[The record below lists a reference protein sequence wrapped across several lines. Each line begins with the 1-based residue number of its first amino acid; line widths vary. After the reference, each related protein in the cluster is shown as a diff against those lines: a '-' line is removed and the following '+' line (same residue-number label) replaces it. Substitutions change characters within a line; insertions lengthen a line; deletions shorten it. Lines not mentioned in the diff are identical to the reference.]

1 MKTKLLISFFLFFAF
16 SISLQA
22 QLEKVIVE
30 KYYVS
35 DNNDATDTTGG
46 TFVKP
51 NSTTYRVYIDLA
63 KGYKLTRIYG
73 NTYHELK
80 ISSDSIFFNRN
91 SKTADGQTFA
101 YNFNVLRFSE
111 GTVPLDTW
119 LTLGEVTQS
128 NPSGKTYFGVLKR
141 SDKDGTIIG
150 GKNNDGGSANI
161 QGGLLVNN
169 DTAAGIPL
177 TTADGLDTMGV
188 IPAGWF
194 TNGIVD
200 FASGNDSTIFGSIV
214 KSNLFKSNNAVLSN
228 NGVTGVNRDSNQV
241 LVAQLTTQG
250 KLSFE
255 LNVEIVDSSGK
266 VTIDYVAVADSAAD
280 AQQLANNHIPVIQ
293 SNWLIFPQPCGCTN
307 PNYFEYNSEYDCL
320 DPTACKTLVILGC
333 MDSLA
338 CNYDPKANLNV
349 QSLCCYPGYCNNL
362 DISVVCP
369 VLNVGELNNTTTIG
383 FDIFPNPA
391 QNQLNLTITE
401 SNNKET
407 GYEIIDM
414 YGRLISK
421 KDIGISAVKSTFQI
435 DVSGFI
441 SGLYT
446 IRLIQDN
453 SSVVKKFIKN

>member
-1 MKTKLLISFFLFFAF
+1 MKTKLLISFFLFFTI

-35 DNNDATDTTGG
+35 DDNDATDTAGG

-51 NSTTYRVYIDLA
+51 HSTTYRVYIDMA
-63 KGYKLTRIYG
+63 KGYKLTRIFG
-73 NTYHELK
+73 NASHELI

-91 SKTADGQTFA
+91 YKTADGQTFA
-101 YNFNVLRFSE
+101 YNYNVLRFSE

-119 LTLGEVTQS
+119 LTLGQVSQS
-128 NPSGKTYFGVLKR
+128 NTSGNTYFGVLKR
-141 SDKDGTIIG
+141 SDKNGSIIG
-150 GKNNDGGSANI
+150 GKNNDGGSASI
-161 QGGLLVNN
+161 QSGLLINN
-169 DTAAGIPL
+169 DTSAGIPL
-177 TTADGLDTMGV
+177 TKADGMDTMGV
-188 IPAGWF
+188 YPTGWF

-200 FASGNDSTIFGSIV
+200 FTTGNDSTIFGSIV
-214 KSNLFKSNNAVLSN
+214 KGNSFKSNNAVLTN
-228 NGVTGVNRDSNQV
+228 NGVMGVNRDTNQV

-266 VTIDYVAVADSAAD
+266 FTFDYVAVADSAAD
-280 AQQLANNHIPVIQ
+280 AKQLAKNHIPVIQ

-307 PNYFEYNSEYDCL
+307 PNYFEYSPEYDCL
-320 DPTACKTLVILGC
+320 DPAACKTLVVLGC

-338 CNYDPKANLNV
+338 CNYNPNANSNV

-369 VLNVGELNNTTTIG
+369 VLNVEELNNTNSIG
-383 FDIFPNPA
+383 FDIFPNPV
-391 QNQLNLTITE
+391 QDRLNLTITG

-407 GYEIIDM
+407 SYEIIDI

-421 KDIGISAVKSTFQI
+421 KDIGISAVKSSFQI
-435 DVSGFI
+435 DVSGFLQ
-441 SGLYT
+441 GLYT

-453 SSVVKKFIKN
+453 ASSVKKFIKN

>member
-1 MKTKLLISFFLFFAF
+1 MKTKLLISFFLFFA
-16 SISLQA
+16 ISMHA

-35 DNNDATDTTGG
+35 DNNDATDTAGG

-51 NSTTYRVYIDLA
+51 HSTTYRVYIDLA

-73 NTYHELK
+73 NASHELK

-91 SKTADGQTFA
+91 SQTADGQTFA

-119 LTLGEVTQS
+119 LTLGEVSQS
-128 NPSGKTYFGVLKR
+128 NTSGKTYFGVLKR
-141 SDKDGTIIG
+141 SDKNGSIIG

-177 TTADGLDTMGV
+177 TTADGIDTMGV
-188 IPAGWF
+188 IPTGWF
-194 TNGIVD
+194 TYGIVD

-214 KSNLFKSNNAVLSN
+214 KSNLFKSNNAVLTN
-228 NGVTGVNRDSNQV
+228 NGVMGVNRDTNQV

-255 LNVEIVDSSGK
+255 LNVEIVDSSG
-266 VTIDYVAVADSAAD
+266 TIAVDYVAIANRAGDST
-280 AQQLANNHIPVIQ
+280 QLANNGNKVIQ

-307 PNYFEYNSEYDCL
+307 PNYFEYNPEYDCL
-320 DPTACKTLVILGC
+320 DPTACKTLVVLGC

-338 CNYDPKANLNV
+338 CNYDPKANSNV

-369 VLNVGELNNTTTIG
+369 VLNVEALNNTNTIG
-383 FDIFPNPA
+383 FDIFPNPV
-391 QNQLNLTITE
+391 QDRLNLTITG
-401 SNNKET
+401 SNNKEI

-421 KDIGISAVKSTFQI
+421 KDICISTVKSTFQI

-446 IRLIQDN
+446 IRLIEDN